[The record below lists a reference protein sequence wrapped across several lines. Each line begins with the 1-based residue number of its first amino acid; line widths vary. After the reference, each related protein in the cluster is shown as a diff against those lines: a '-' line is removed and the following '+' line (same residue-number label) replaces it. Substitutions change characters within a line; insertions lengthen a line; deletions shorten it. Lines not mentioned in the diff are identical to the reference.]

1 MKLEANNETDSPC
14 PLSSAQTVLED
25 HAVGSSPQVVAKV
38 CWLPAFGNKAILI
51 YLTVTCHWVQDLIF
65 KQHHALH
72 ARASSTR
79 IRKMLART
87 RLALILFICVLE
99 RNNIYSALYVLDC
112 FGLFRRDSK
121 VLRYHAW
128 IRLSQESETGCST
141 SRILMG
147 VWIGSRLF
155 GNQMSKENPWRLEP
169 WRTLL
174 DDQMTSVEFP

>member
-1 MKLEANNETDSPC
+1 MQWDPVLKSLQKSAGCQPLERKH
-14 PLSSAQTVLED
+14 V
-25 HAVGSSPQVVAKV
+25 
-38 CWLPAFGNKAILI
+38 

-128 IRLSQESETGCST
+128 IRLNQESETGCST

-147 VWIGSRLF
+147 VWTGSRLF

-174 DDQMTSVEFP
+174 DDQMTSVEFH